1 MASTESKP
9 QDAKVSR
16 SQWVQFLAL
25 VFGAFVAI
33 EAMAFQAP
41 AIPVISQHFEL
52 PTYLAGLI
60 LLTFYVASATLYP
73 IVGRLADQYGRKKML
88 IIGMV
93 IFAIS
98 EVAAAIA
105 PDFTVFLIARVFQG
119 IAVGFI
125 LPIAIAYIGVI
136 FPPEKRGMASGIFSS
151 VQAIAAMSGAAI
163 AGYLI
168 LQYGW
173 QITYWLSAI
182 LAVLGLIVV
191 LLFVEES
198 KGEKQTSFDFIG
210 LILIFVTS
218 ATLLSVSTIGKTFGF
233 FSPYAIITL
242 IVGIV
247 ALSLLWICE
256 NRIHNPLVEL
266 SLLKIKLFSMAVG
279 INLLIV
285 ATFMLF
291 IYCMNFFITSRPG
304 GDASQTGL
312 FYMFLYGASSIGGLI
327 VGRLSDKING
337 RSILIAIFFIP
348 MIIMFIFTMLDASM
362 PFNIIA
368 VLAVCLGFVSGA
380 NTPILM
386 KFALNEVPKEK
397 LAAGAGLFSFIR
409 DFGTP
414 LGSVSGIVLFSIF
427 KDSALKETLLASATE
442 AGIASEHSAALLA
455 AAQTGTVDNSAL
467 AEQLATLDV
476 SFESIFATANAAG
489 LTSAVHSIAYIAMAL
504 FATILFL
511 CFLIPK
517 AKKAPAPVTIASE
530 MVVVE
535 ETVS

>member
-1 MASTESKP
+1 MASTENKP
-9 QDAKVSR
+9 QDAKVTR
-16 SQWVQFLAL
+16 AQWIQFLAL

-41 AIPVISQHFEL
+41 AIPVISQHFKL

-88 IIGMV
+88 LIGMV
-93 IFAIS
+93 IFTIS

-105 PDFTVFLIARVFQG
+105 PDFTVFLVARVFQG
-119 IAVGFI
+119 VAVGFI

-173 QITYWLSAI
+173 PIIYWISAA
-182 LAVLGLIVV
+182 LAFLGLIVV
-191 LLFVEES
+191 LIFVEES
-198 KGEKQTSFDFIG
+198 KGEKQSSFDFIG

-218 ATLLSVSTIGKTFGF
+218 ITLLSVSTIGKMFGF
-233 FSPYAIITL
+233 FSPYTIITL
-242 IVGIV
+242 AVGLVAIV
-247 ALSLLWICE
+247 LLWICE
-256 NRIHNPLVEL
+256 NRMNNPLIEL

-291 IYCMNFFITSRPG
+291 IYCMNFFISSRPG

-312 FYMFLYGASSIGGLI
+312 FYMFLYGASSIGGLV

-348 MIIMFIFTMLDASM
+348 TIIMFIFTMLDAST

-368 VLAVCLGFVSGA
+368 TLAVCLGFVSGA

-427 KDSALKETLLASATE
+427 KDAAFKETLLASASE
-442 AGIASEHSAALLA
+442 AGIGSEHSAALLA
-455 AAQTGTVDNSAL
+455 AGQTGTVDNSAL
-467 AEQLATLDV
+467 AEHLTSLGV
-476 SFESIFATANAAG
+476 SFESIFTTATAAG
-489 LTSAVHSIAYIAMAL
+489 LTSAVHTIAYIAMAL

-517 AKKAPAPVTIASE
+517 TKKAPAPSVITSE
-530 MVVVE
+530 MVAVE

>member
-9 QDAKVSR
+9 QNAKVTR
-16 SQWVQFLAL
+16 SQWIQFLAL

-41 AIPVISQHFEL
+41 AIPVISQHFKL

-88 IIGMV
+88 LIGMV

-119 IAVGFI
+119 VAVGFI

-173 QITYWLSAI
+173 PIIYWISAA
-182 LAVLGLIVV
+182 LAFLGLIVV
-191 LLFVEES
+191 LIFVEES
-198 KGEKQTSFDFIG
+198 KGEKQSSFDYIG

-233 FSPYAIITL
+233 FSSYTIITL

-247 ALSLLWICE
+247 ALTLLWICE
-256 NRIHNPLVEL
+256 NRINNPLVEL

-312 FYMFLYGASSIGGLI
+312 FYMFLYGASSIGGLV

-348 MIIMFIFTMLDASM
+348 TIVMFIFTMLDASM

-368 VLAVCLGFVSGA
+368 TLAVCLGFVSGA

-427 KDSALKETLLASATE
+427 KDAAFKETLVANATE
-442 AGIASEHSAALLA
+442 AGITSEHSAALLA
-455 AAQTGTVDNSAL
+455 AGQTGTVENSAL
-467 AEQLATLDV
+467 AEHLTSLGV
-476 SFESIFATANAAG
+476 SFESIYTTANAAG

-517 AKKAPAPVTIASE
+517 AKKAPATAVIASE

>member
-9 QDAKVSR
+9 QDAKVTR

-136 FPPEKRGMASGIFSS
+136 FPAEKRGMASGIFSS

-191 LLFVEES
+191 LIFVEES

-242 IVGIV
+242 IVGV
-247 ALSLLWICE
+247 AALTLLWICE

-266 SLLKIKLFSMAVG
+266 SLLKIKRFSMAVG

-348 MIIMFIFTMLDASM
+348 IIIMFIFTMLDASM

-368 VLAVCLGFVSGA
+368 ALAVCLGFVSGA

-427 KDSALKETLLASATE
+427 KDAAFKETLLASATE

-455 AAQTGTVDNSAL
+455 AGQTGTVENSAL
-467 AEQLATLDV
+467 AEQLSSLGV
-476 SFESIFATANAAG
+476 SFESIYSTANAAG

-504 FATILFL
+504 FATILLL

-517 AKKAPAPVTIASE
+517 AKKAPAPAVIAQE

>member
-9 QDAKVSR
+9 QEAKVTR

-119 IAVGFI
+119 VAVGFI

-233 FSPYAIITL
+233 FSPYTIITL

-247 ALSLLWICE
+247 ALTLLWICE
-256 NRIHNPLVEL
+256 NRINNPLVEL

-337 RSILIAIFFIP
+337 RSILIAIFIIP
-348 MIIMFIFTMLDASM
+348 TIIMFIFTMLDSSM

-368 VLAVCLGFVSGA
+368 ALAVCLGFVSGA

-427 KDSALKETLLASATE
+427 KDAAFKETLLASATE

-455 AAQTGTVDNSAL
+455 AGQTGTVENSAL
-467 AEQLATLDV
+467 AEQLATLGV
-476 SFESIFATANAAG
+476 SFESIYTTANAAG

-504 FATILFL
+504 FATILLL

-517 AKKAPAPVTIASE
+517 AKKAPAPAVIAQE